1 MKTYRIYGEYI
12 QRVYIDI
19 VAADDETAQEIAA
32 CDTPNSEWTLIDTPN
47 LVIDI
52 NETEFLAFGAAEN
65 A

>member
-19 VAADDETAQEIAA
+19 PARDDEEAQDIAA
-32 CDTPNSEWTLIDTPN
+32 CDTPNDQWILIDTPN

-52 NETEFLAFGAAEN
+52 TGVDHA
-65 A
+65 